1 LFKSVGQDEVS
12 FVSSCGFLHVPHA
25 VIDYLASRA
34 AAAALLAYRKK
45 ETTCRER
52 ERRAP
57 HVGGPRMQRF
67 FFFFGGLNYVTLFFT
82 MAKTC
87 GF

>member
-1 LFKSVGQDEVS
+1 
-12 FVSSCGFLHVPHA
+12 
-25 VIDYLASRA
+25 VIDYVASRA
-34 AAAALLAYRKK
+34 AAAALLAYGKK

-52 ERRAP
+52 ETRAP
-57 HVGGPRMQRF
+57 HVRGPRMQRF
-67 FFFFGGLNYVTLFFT
+67 LFFWGLNYVNWLILFST